1 MSAFTAV
8 AACLQPEL
16 ATALEPPAAAPQGA
30 EQATAETAEPGQG
43 ARASLR
49 STLDP
54 RLGQAA
60 RQLLQS
66 ARPLEGAIVV
76 LDPRSGKVLA
86 WTELRRRGAPGSL
99 ITTAIA
105 PAASVFKLVTTAALF
120 ENGGVQPLDKV
131 CIAGGL
137 RRVEREHLEAARG
150 PDTICSPFAEAL
162 GHSRNAAFAQLAT
175 RRLLRSDLLEV
186 AERLGFNASVPFDWP
201 VPVGQL
207 SLPYNDLEFARTA
220 AGFQGSTLSPLGG
233 AHLASIIAA
242 GGISQRVRLLAPE
255 PADRQAAA
263 ASRVLSATTAWRM
276 TRMMEVTVHSGT
288 CRSVFTDPTG
298 KSYLPGIRVAGK
310 TGTLRPYESPS
321 TTSWFIGFAPSRKPE
336 VVVSVMLQNGA
347 VWRQRAAEVARDL
360 LRFYFHSR
368 GHRNVSD
375 PFAGSQLKVGAT
387 VDADVPRSTAL
398 RANAASDMHGAAPSQ
413 TSPLAAHDA
422 ANR

>member
-1 MSAFTAV
+1 MPFLMGV
-8 AACLQPEL
+8 AACLRPAL
-16 ATALEPPAAAPQGA
+16 AMALEPAAGPPQTLEQTSLETGEPALN
-30 EQATAETAEPGQG
+30 
-43 ARASLR
+43 ARATFR

-60 RQLLQS
+60 RQLLQT

-76 LDPRSGKVLA
+76 LDPRSGRVLA
-86 WTELRRRGAPGSL
+86 WTELRRRGAAGSL
-99 ITTAIA
+99 ITTAVA

-120 ENGGVQPLDKV
+120 ESGGVQPLDKV
-131 CIAGGL
+131 CISGGL

-150 PDTICSPFAEAL
+150 TEAICSPFAEAL

-175 RRLLRSDLLEV
+175 GRLLRSDLLEV

-242 GGISQRVRLLAPE
+242 GGLSQRVRLLQPE
-255 PADRQAAA
+255 HSDAQAHAT
-263 ASRVLSATTAWRM
+263 RVLSATTAWRM

-288 CRSVFTDPTG
+288 CRSVFTDANG

-375 PFAGSQLKVGAT
+375 PFEGSPLRTSAD
-387 VDADVPRSTAL
+387 VDADVPRSAAL
-398 RANAASDMHGAAPSQ
+398 RANAASKLREAATTQ
-413 TSPLAAHDA
+413 TSSLAPRDA
-422 ANR
+422 ATR